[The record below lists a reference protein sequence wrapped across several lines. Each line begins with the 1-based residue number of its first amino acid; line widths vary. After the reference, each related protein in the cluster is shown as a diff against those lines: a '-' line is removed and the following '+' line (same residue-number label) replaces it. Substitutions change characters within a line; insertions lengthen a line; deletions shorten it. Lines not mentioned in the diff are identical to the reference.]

1 MGQLVDMN
9 GYSDNREV
17 IVQVINFGDIIL
29 EEDLP
34 YLFNILY
41 IEN

>member
-9 GYSDNREV
+9 GFSDNSEI
-17 IVQVINFGDIIL
+17 IVQVINFGGIIL
-29 EEDLP
+29 EEDLS

-41 IEN
+41 LEN